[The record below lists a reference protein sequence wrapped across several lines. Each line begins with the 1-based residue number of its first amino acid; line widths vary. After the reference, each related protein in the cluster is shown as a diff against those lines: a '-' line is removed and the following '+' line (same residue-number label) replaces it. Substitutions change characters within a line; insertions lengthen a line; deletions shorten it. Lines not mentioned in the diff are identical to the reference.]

1 VKTFDGLVAKARAL
15 ECNLVDGGSVEDG
28 ADSEFAASL
37 VKDILALSGR
47 AR

>member
-15 ECNLVDGGSVEDG
+15 ECNLVDGESVEDG